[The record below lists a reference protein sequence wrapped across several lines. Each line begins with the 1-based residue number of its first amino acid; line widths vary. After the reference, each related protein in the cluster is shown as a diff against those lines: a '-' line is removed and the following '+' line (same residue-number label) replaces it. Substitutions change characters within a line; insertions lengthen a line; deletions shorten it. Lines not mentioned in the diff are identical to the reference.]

1 MSTTSRSDDPL
12 VRVEG
17 LLTQL
22 LLAAQHQAI
31 DIARIQDEITA
42 LRQTHSAAMEQLHE
56 QVITASQRTD
66 WFHVQFGDVLRVA
79 LRELRDLR
87 ATQVCAALNDGPISA
102 QLLAELVRPSPE
114 EELILEL
121 PSRLPRPAHEQSQVS
136 S

>member
-1 MSTTSRSDDPL
+1 
-12 VRVEG
+12 RVEG

-22 LLAAQHQAI
+22 LIAVQHQAI

-42 LRQTHSAAMEQLHE
+42 LRQTHSAAIDQLHD
-56 QVITASQRTD
+56 QMITASQRTD

-87 ATQVCAALNDGPISA
+87 ATQVCAALSDGPISA
-102 QLLAELVRPSPE
+102 QLLAELVRQPPE

-121 PSRLPRPAHEQSQVS
+121 PPRVSQPAHDQSES
-136 S
+136 KA